1 MQKQA
6 PTLPRLLVM
15 AGFALSCLGLIL
27 FLWVAFGGPVPFA
40 AKGYRVNVRF
50 EAAGQ
55 LATQAD
61 VRISGVPVGKVATV
75 ELGEGNSTVAQLQ
88 IDPRYSPI
96 PADTR
101 AILRTKTLLGETYV
115 ELTPGNRATGA
126 PLADG
131 GMLPE
136 KQVRQ
141 QVTIDQI
148 FSTFNAETRKGFQNW
163 QQGAAAALAG
173 RGGDMNDAFGNLP
186 SFTDSADQ
194 MLSVLNSEGAAVQ
207 TLVRDTGTV
216 FNALAA
222 RDNQLR
228 SLITNSNAV
237 FQTTAERNQQLA
249 ETFQVLPTFEAE
261 STKTMNRLKEFA
273 QDADPLIT
281 QLQPA
286 AEQLSPTLVSAGQLA
301 TPLKTVMTKLGPLT
315 DASVAGQPAIGKFLN
330 GNGSQPGLNK
340 VLGQLDT
347 FLQQLNPMLSFLG
360 VYKESVTAFLGNAA
374 ATTEATDSLGVPWA
388 PTGEH
393 YLRALAPMNILSLA
407 AMPTRPTSNRTTPY
421 YAPEGGQL
429 PYSWNLKNYQ
439 VDQCTGSTEPNA
451 PTDANAPDR
460 PGPQT
465 PAYDV
470 DATLTQAIKA
480 MAFAGTTNAPF
491 APPCSQQS
499 NVPGF
504 STLFPLITAAP

>member
-6 PTLPRLLVM
+6 PTLGRLLVM
-15 AGFALSCLGLIL
+15 AGFALSCFGLIL

-75 ELGEGNSTVAQLQ
+75 ELGRGNSTVAQLQ
-88 IDPRYSPI
+88 IDSRYSPI

-126 PLADG
+126 PLPDG
-131 GMLPE
+131 GTLPE

-148 FSTFNAETRKGFQNW
+148 FSTFDAETRKGFQQW
-163 QQGAAAALAG
+163 QQGAAASLAG

-194 MLSVLNSEGAAVQ
+194 VMSVLNSQEAAVQ
-207 TLVRDTGTV
+207 TLVRDTGNV
-216 FNALAA
+216 FAALTA
-222 RDNQLR
+222 RQGQLR
-228 SLITNSNAV
+228 SLTTSWNAV
-237 FQTTAERNQQLA
+237 WQTTAERNQQLA
-249 ETFQVLPTFEAE
+249 ETFQVLPTFEQE
-261 STKTMNRLKEFA
+261 SAKTLKRLKAFA
-273 QDADPLIT
+273 ISADPLIQ

-286 AEQLSPTLVSAGQLA
+286 AEQLSPTLISVGQLA
-301 TPLKTVMTKLGPLT
+301 GPLKTVTTKSGALT
-315 DASVAGQPAIGKFLN
+315 DASVAGQPALGKFLN
-330 GNGSQPGLNK
+330 GNGSQPGLSA

-360 VYKESVTAFLGNAA
+360 VYKQSVNSLLGNVA
-374 ATTEATDSLGVPWA
+374 ATTQATDSLATEWA
-388 PTGEH
+388 PNGEH
-393 YLRALAPMNILSLA
+393 YLRALAPLNILSLA
-407 AMPTRPTSNRTTPY
+407 AMPSRPNSNRTTPY
-421 YAPEGGQL
+421 YAPESGSL
-429 PYSWNLKNYQ
+429 PYSWNLKSYQ
-439 VDQCTGSTEPNA
+439 TDHCSSSVQPKA
-451 PTDANAPDR
+451 PTTADAPDR
-460 PGPQT
+460 PDPQI
-465 PAYDV
+465 PPYDV

-480 MAFAGTTNAPF
+480 MAFAGSTDAPF
-491 APPCSQQS
+491 APACDPQS